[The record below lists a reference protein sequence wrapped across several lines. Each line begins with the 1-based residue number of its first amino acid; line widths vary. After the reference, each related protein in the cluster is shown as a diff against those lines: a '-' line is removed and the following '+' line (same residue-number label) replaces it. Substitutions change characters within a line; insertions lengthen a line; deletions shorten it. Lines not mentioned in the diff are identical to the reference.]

1 MKIVVIIGLV
11 LLCGYLWDYEHRCQE
26 IPEGD
31 AEITVTMADGK
42 KVYPARAYVNSDYVQ
57 LIMTD
62 GRAITMAWAQVESI
76 TSR

>member
-1 MKIVVIIGLV
+1 MRIILIIGLS
-11 LLCGYLWDYEHRCQE
+11 LLCVHLWNIKHDCSL
-26 IPEGD
+26 PEGQ
-31 AEITVTMADGK
+31 AKITVKLVDGK
-42 KVYPARAYVNSDYVQ
+42 TLYPATTYAFQDHVQ